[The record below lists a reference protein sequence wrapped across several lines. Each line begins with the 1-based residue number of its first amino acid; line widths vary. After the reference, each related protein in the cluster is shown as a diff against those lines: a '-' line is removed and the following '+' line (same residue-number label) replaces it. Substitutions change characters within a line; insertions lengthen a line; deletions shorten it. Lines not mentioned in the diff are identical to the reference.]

1 MKFELIRYEGT
12 SPYTDRTPMR
22 NAWEP
27 GEEKLV
33 SEVDA
38 KLLMRYLEFKRVPAV
53 AKKAAKAE
61 KSDKAGTE
69 PTSKTDD
76 SKDDNAAALAQAQKA
91 TTEQL
96 LREKQASEQIEAT
109 LLEVSHMTKNALSD
123 FAKANYGVKLD
134 MKDKADDLRNQVTA
148 LVQGGLN

>member
-1 MKFELIRYEGT
+1 MKFELIRYEGKT
-12 SPYTDRTPMR
+12 PYTDRTPMR

-38 KLLMRYLEFKRVPAV
+38 KALLRYLEFKRVPAD
-53 AKKAAKAE
+53 AQNDAKA
-61 KSDKAGTE
+61 DD
-69 PTSKTDD
+69 SKTDPALALA
-76 SKDDNAAALAQAQKA
+76 KQAAAEQ
-91 TTEQL
+91 QL
-96 LREKQASEQIEAT
+96 LQKKNADQIEST
-109 LLEVSHMTKNALSD
+109 LLEVSQMTKGALAD
-123 FAKANYGVKLD
+123 FAKANYGVELS